1 LICCCC
7 LSAEQEEKKENQL
20 RIILQLADNHH
31 ISNLTY
37 KGKTIATTITA
48 TIIVLGFKIIWLDN
62 DVVVVVAVHICCMLF
77 MKECYYV
84 KYVNLYHH
92 DHQIDCWFHR
102 MWVLMLIV
110 SLVTIHNSSI
120 VSPFY
125 LYLHLIQVN
134 LETIIS
140 FAIAID
146 MTVIV
151 IHADIN

>member
-1 LICCCC
+1 
-7 LSAEQEEKKENQL
+7 
-20 RIILQLADNHH
+20 
-31 ISNLTY
+31 
-37 KGKTIATTITA
+37 
-48 TIIVLGFKIIWLDN
+48 
-62 DVVVVVAVHICCMLF
+62 
-77 MKECYYV
+77 
-84 KYVNLYHH
+84 
-92 DHQIDCWFHR
+92 
-102 MWVLMLIV
+102 MLIV